1 MARKGEVVRKS
12 RYIAKMAH
20 VSPKE
25 ATMDLVSVIVWL
37 VIGAIAG
44 VIASAIMKGKGL
56 ALTGNEFVDDAI
68 LGIIGAFVGGWLLG
82 AFGVSIGG
90 GILAAIINAVIG
102 ACVFIFVVRLI
113 RRA

>member
-1 MARKGEVVRKS
+1 
-12 RYIAKMAH
+12 MAH
-20 VSPKE
+20 PSPRE
-25 ATMDLVSVIVWL
+25 VTMDLMSLIIWL

-44 VIASAIMKGKGL
+44 ILASAIMKGKGL
-56 ALTGNEFVDDAI
+56 ALTGNELVDDII
-68 LGIIGAFVGGWLLG
+68 LGIIGGFVGGWLLG
-82 AFGVSIGG
+82 ALGVSIGG

>member
-1 MARKGEVVRKS
+1 L
-12 RYIAKMAH
+12 
-20 VSPKE
+20 
-25 ATMDLVSVIVWL
+25 DLLGLIVWL

-44 VIASAIMKGKGL
+44 LLASVIMKGKGL
-56 ALTGNEFVDDAI
+56 ALTGNELADDII
-68 LGIIGAFVGGWLLG
+68 LGIIGAVVGGWVLG

-102 ACVFIFVVRLI
+102 ACIFILVVRLI